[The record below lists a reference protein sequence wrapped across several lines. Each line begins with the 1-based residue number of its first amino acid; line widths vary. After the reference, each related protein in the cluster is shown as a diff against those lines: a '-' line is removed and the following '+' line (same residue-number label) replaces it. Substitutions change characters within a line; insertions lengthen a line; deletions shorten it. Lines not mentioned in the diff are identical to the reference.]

1 MLYFLKDDIMAVMK
15 KFKKILLIILAV
27 VIIAGVWSVGFF
39 EGANWGWKAN
49 LPSPFEKI
57 LNKEKP
63 VEIPSGDM
71 SIFWETWKVIL
82 QKYVNRQNL
91 ETSKIIEG
99 ATKGLVESLGDPFSE
114 FLNAKENAALSQEL
128 SGEFF
133 GVGMEIS
140 RKNNAIVVV
149 SPLPGT
155 PAETAGLQPNDIIL
169 KIDKQ
174 ETSDLSSQEAANL
187 IRGPQGTTVTLT
199 IYRPTWNEAKEVKL
213 VRDKI
218 VIPSLKW
225 QMLDN
230 KDYLISHSVQNNI
243 AYLRIYSFNQPLTFD
258 FYQAAFQIIN
268 ANPKGLII
276 DLRNN
281 PGGYLDSVINIGGW
295 LLPKGAIVL
304 KEDFGDSEIKIYRA
318 NGNGLLK
325 DIPTVVLAN
334 EGTASASEILAGALR
349 DERGVKLIGTKTF
362 GKGSVQELV
371 PLENDN
377 SLKITIAKWLTPNG
391 TIIQD
396 NGLIPDVE
404 IKNEED
410 LGSYTQINL
419 EKDKQLQTAIAELQK
434 LL

>member
-1 MLYFLKDDIMAVMK
+1 MT

-27 VIIAGVWSVGFF
+27 VIITGVWSVGFF

-57 LNKEKP
+57 LNREKP
-63 VEIPSGDM
+63 AEIPSGDM
-71 SIFWETWKVIL
+71 NIFWETWKVIL
-82 QKYVNRQNL
+82 QKYVSRQNL
-91 ETSKIIEG
+91 ETSKMIEG
-99 ATKGLVESLGDPFSE
+99 AAKGLVESLGDPFSE
-114 FLNAKENAALSQEL
+114 FLNAKENAALTQEL

-140 RKNNAIVVV
+140 RKNNSIVVV

-155 PAETAGLQPNDIIL
+155 PAEKAGLQPNDIIL

-187 IRGPQGTTVTLT
+187 IRGPKGTIVTLT
-199 IYRPTWNEAKEVKL
+199 IYRPAWNEAKEVEL

-225 QMLDN
+225 QILD
-230 KDYLISHSVQNNI
+230 DNI

-268 ANPKGLII
+268 ANPEGLII

-281 PGGYLDSVINIGGW
+281 PGGYLDLVINIGGW

-304 KEDFGDSEIKIYRA
+304 KEDFGNSEVKIYRA

-325 DIPTVVLAN
+325 DIPAVVLVN

-349 DERGVKLIGTKTF
+349 DDRGIKLIGTKTF

-371 PLENDN
+371 SLENDN

-391 TIIQD
+391 TIIED
-396 NGLIPDVE
+396 NGLTPDLE

-419 EKDKQLQTAIAELQK
+419 EKDKQLGKALEV
-434 LL
+434 LLNSNL

>member
-1 MLYFLKDDIMAVMK
+1 MRKA
-15 KFKKILLIILAV
+15 KKILLII
-27 VIIAGVWSVGFF
+27 IAILLLSGVWFFGFF
-39 EGANWGWKAN
+39 EGANWGWKTH

-57 LNKEKP
+57 LNRETP
-63 VEIPSGDM
+63 AEILPGDM
-71 SIFWETWKVIL
+71 GIFWNTWQVIL

-91 ETSKIIEG
+91 DTSKMIEG
-99 ATKGLVESLGDPFSE
+99 ATKGLVQSLGDPFSE

-140 RKNNAIVVV
+140 RKNNNIVVV

-174 ETSDLSSQEAANL
+174 ETNDLSSQEAANL
-187 IRGPQGTTVTLT
+187 IRGPKGTTVTLT
-199 IYRPTWNEAKEVKL
+199 IYRPAWNEAKEIKL

-218 VIPSLKW
+218 VVPSLKW
-225 QMLDN
+225 QMLDDNIALN
-230 KDYLISHSVQNNI
+230 KRI

-268 ANPKGLII
+268 ANPEGLII

-304 KEDFGDSEIKIYRA
+304 KEDFGNSEVKIYRA

-325 DIPTVVLAN
+325 DIPTIVLVN

-349 DERGVKLIGTKTF
+349 DERGIKLIGIKTF

-371 PLENDN
+371 SLENDN

-419 EKDKQLQTAIAELQK
+419 EKDKQLGKALEV
-434 LL
+434 LLNSNL

>member
-1 MLYFLKDDIMAVMK
+1 MAVMT

-27 VIIAGVWSVGFF
+27 VIITGVWSVGFF

-57 LNKEKP
+57 LNREKP
-63 VEIPSGDM
+63 AEIPPGDM
-71 SIFWETWKVIL
+71 AIFWETWKVIL

-91 ETSKIIEG
+91 DTSKIIEG

-140 RKNNAIVVV
+140 RKNNSIVVV

-155 PAETAGLQPNDIIL
+155 PAEKADLRPNDIIL
-169 KIDKQ
+169 KIDNL
-174 ETSDLSSQEAANL
+174 ETSGLFSQEAANL
-187 IRGPQGTTVTLT
+187 IRGPKGTTVTLT
-199 IYRPTWNEAKEVKL
+199 IYRPTWNEAKEIKL

-225 QMLDN
+225 QMLDDNIAFN
-230 KDYLISHSVQNNI
+230 KQI

-268 ANPKGLII
+268 ANPQGLII
-276 DLRNN
+276 DMRNN

-295 LLPKGAIVL
+295 LLTKGEIVL
-304 KEDFGDSEIKIYRA
+304 KEDFGNSEVKIYRA

-325 DIPTVVLAN
+325 DIPTVVLVN

-349 DERGVKLIGTKTF
+349 DERGIKLIGTKTF

-371 PLENDN
+371 SLENDN

-396 NGLIPDVE
+396 NGLIPDME

-419 EKDKQLQTAIAELQK
+419 EKDKQLVKALEV
-434 LL
+434 LLNSN

>member
-1 MLYFLKDDIMAVMK
+1 MK
-15 KFKKILLIILAV
+15 KSKKILLII
-27 VIIAGVWSVGFF
+27 IAILLLSSVWFFGFF

-63 VEIPSGDM
+63 AEIPPGDM
-71 SIFWETWKVIL
+71 AIFWETWKVIL
-82 QKYVNRQNL
+82 QKYVNRQDL
-91 ETSKIIEG
+91 ETSNMIEG
-99 ATKGLVESLGDPFSE
+99 ATKGLVESLGDPYSE
-114 FLNAKENAALSQEL
+114 FLNAKENEILSQEL

-140 RKNNAIVVV
+140 KKNNAIVVV

-155 PAETAGLQPNDIIL
+155 PAEKADLQPNDIIL
-169 KIDKQ
+169 KIDGR

-187 IRGPQGTTVTLT
+187 IRGPKGTTVTLT
-199 IYRPTWNEAKEVKL
+199 IYRPSWNEAKEVKL

-225 QMLDN
+225 QMLD
-230 KDYLISHSVQNNI
+230 NNI

-268 ANPKGLII
+268 AKPGGLII

-281 PGGYLDSVINIGGW
+281 PGGYLDSVINLGGW
-295 LLPKGAIVL
+295 FLPKGAIVL
-304 KEDFGDSEIKIYRA
+304 KEDFGNSEVKIYRA

-325 DIPTVVLAN
+325 NIPTVVLIN
-334 EGTASASEILAGALR
+334 EGTASASEILAGALK
-349 DERGVKLIGTKTF
+349 DERGIKLIGVKTF

-371 PLENDN
+371 SLENNN

-396 NGLIPDVE
+396 NGLTPDIE

-419 EKDKQLQTAIAELQK
+419 EKDKQLQTAITELQNY
-434 LL
+434 

>member
-1 MLYFLKDDIMAVMK
+1 MK
-15 KFKKILLIILAV
+15 KTKKILLIIAAILLLS
-27 VIIAGVWSVGFF
+27 GVWFFGFF

-49 LPSPFEKI
+49 LPSPFTKI
-57 LNKEKP
+57 LNREKP
-63 VEIPSGDM
+63 VEIPAGDM
-71 SIFWETWKVIL
+71 SVFWETWQVIL

-91 ETSKIIEG
+91 DTLKIIEG
-99 ATKGLVESLGDPFSE
+99 ATKGLVESLGDPYSE
-114 FLNAKENAALSQEL
+114 FLNAKENEALSQEL

-133 GVGMEIS
+133 GVGMEIG
-140 RKNNAIVVV
+140 RKNNTIVVV
-149 SPLPGT
+149 SPLPET
-155 PAETAGLQPNDIIL
+155 PAEKAGLQPNDIIL

-174 ETSDLSSQEAANL
+174 ETNDLSSQGAANL
-187 IRGPQGTTVTLT
+187 IRGPKGTTVTLT
-199 IYRPTWNEAKEVKL
+199 IYRPAWNEAKEIKL

-218 VIPSLKW
+218 VVPSLKW
-225 QMLDN
+225 QMLDGIVSN
-230 KDYLISHSVQNNI
+230 KRI

-268 ANPKGLII
+268 ANPEGLII

-304 KEDFGDSEIKIYRA
+304 KEDFGNSEIKIYRA
-318 NGNGLLK
+318 NGNSLLK
-325 DIPTVVLAN
+325 DIPTVVLIN

-349 DERGVKLIGTKTF
+349 DDRGIKLIGLKTF

-371 PLENDN
+371 SLENDN

-396 NGLIPDVE
+396 NGLIPDME
-404 IKNEED
+404 IKNDED

-419 EKDKQLQTAIAELQK
+419 EKDKQLGKALEV
-434 LL
+434 LLNSN

>member
-1 MLYFLKDDIMAVMK
+1 MRKA
-15 KFKKILLIILAV
+15 KKILLII
-27 VIIAGVWSVGFF
+27 IAILLLSGVWFFGFF
-39 EGANWGWKAN
+39 EGANWGWKTH

-57 LNKEKP
+57 LNREKP
-63 VEIPSGDM
+63 AEIPPGDM
-71 SIFWETWKVIL
+71 GIFWNTWQVIL

-91 ETSKIIEG
+91 DTSKMIEG
-99 ATKGLVESLGDPFSE
+99 ATKGLVQSLGDPFSE

-140 RKNNAIVVV
+140 RKNNNIVVV

-174 ETSDLSSQEAANL
+174 ETNDLSSQEAANL
-187 IRGPQGTTVTLT
+187 IRGPKGTTVTLT
-199 IYRPTWNEAKEVKL
+199 IYRPAWNEAKEIKL

-218 VIPSLKW
+218 VVPSLKW
-225 QMLDN
+225 QMLDDNIALN
-230 KDYLISHSVQNNI
+230 KRI

-268 ANPKGLII
+268 ANPEGLII

-304 KEDFGDSEIKIYRA
+304 KEDFGNSEVKIYRA

-325 DIPTVVLAN
+325 DIPTIVLVN

-349 DERGVKLIGTKTF
+349 DERSMAIIINNIFFAFLML
-362 GKGSVQELV
+362 SLV
-371 PLENDN
+371 
-377 SLKITIAKWLTPNG
+377 I
-391 TIIQD
+391 
-396 NGLIPDVE
+396 
-404 IKNEED
+404 
-410 LGSYTQINL
+410 
-419 EKDKQLQTAIAELQK
+419 
-434 LL
+434 

>member
-1 MLYFLKDDIMAVMK
+1 MK
-15 KFKKILLIILAV
+15 KTKKILLII
-27 VIIAGVWSVGFF
+27 IAIFLLSGVWFFGFF
-39 EGANWGWKAN
+39 QGANWGWKAN
-49 LPSPFEKI
+49 LPSPFTKI
-57 LNKEKP
+57 LNREKP
-63 VEIPSGDM
+63 IEIPAGDM
-71 SIFWETWKVIL
+71 SVFWETWQVIL

-91 ETSKIIEG
+91 DPSSIIEG
-99 ATKGLVESLGDPFSE
+99 ATKGLVESLGDPYSE
-114 FLNAKENAALSQEL
+114 FLNAEENEALSQEL

-133 GVGMEIS
+133 GVGMEIG
-140 RKNNAIVVV
+140 RKDNTILVI

-155 PAETAGLQPNDIIL
+155 PAEKAGLQPNDIIL

-174 ETSDLSSQEAANL
+174 ETNDLSSQEAASL
-187 IRGPQGTTVTLT
+187 IRGPKGTTVTLT
-199 IYRPTWNEAKEVKL
+199 IYRPAWNEAKEIKL

-218 VIPSLKW
+218 VVPSLKW
-225 QMLDN
+225 QMLDDGIASN
-230 KDYLISHSVQNNI
+230 KRI

-268 ANPKGLII
+268 TNPAGLII

-304 KEDFGDSEIKIYRA
+304 KEDFGNSEIKIYRA
-318 NGNGLLK
+318 NGNSLLK
-325 DIPTVVLAN
+325 DIPAVVLVN
-334 EGTASASEILAGALR
+334 EGTASASEILAGALK
-349 DERGVKLIGTKTF
+349 DDRGIKLIGLKTF

-371 PLENDN
+371 SLENDN

-419 EKDKQLQTAIAELQK
+419 EKDEQLVKALEV
-434 LL
+434 LLNSN

>member
-1 MLYFLKDDIMAVMK
+1 MTDIDMT
-15 KFKKILLIILAV
+15 KFKKILSIILAV
-27 VIIAGVWSVGFF
+27 VIIAGVWSMGFF
-39 EGANWGWKAN
+39 EGANWGWQIH

-57 LNKEKP
+57 LNREKP
-63 VEIPSGDM
+63 TEIPPGDM
-71 SIFWETWKVIL
+71 AIFWETWKVIL
-82 QKYVNRQNL
+82 QKYVNRQDL
-91 ETSKIIEG
+91 ETSNMIEG
-99 ATKGLVESLGDPFSE
+99 ATKGLVESLGDPYSE
-114 FLNAKENAALSQEL
+114 FLNAKENEILSQEL

-155 PAETAGLQPNDIIL
+155 PAEKADLQPNDVIL
-169 KIDKQ
+169 KIDDR

-187 IRGPQGTTVTLT
+187 IRGPKGTTVTLT
-199 IYRPTWNEAKEVKL
+199 IYRPSWNEAKEVKL
-213 VRDKI
+213 IRDKI

-225 QMLDN
+225 QMLD
-230 KDYLISHSVQNNI
+230 NNI

-268 ANPKGLII
+268 AKPGGLII

-281 PGGYLDSVINIGGW
+281 PGGYLDSVINLGGW
-295 LLPKGAIVL
+295 FLPKGAIVL
-304 KEDFGDSEIKIYRA
+304 KEDFGNSEVKIYRA

-325 DIPTVVLAN
+325 DIPTVVLIN
-334 EGTASASEILAGALR
+334 EGTASASEILAGALK
-349 DERGVKLIGTKTF
+349 DERGIKLIGVKTF

-371 PLENDN
+371 SLENNN
-377 SLKITIAKWLTPNG
+377 SLKITIAKWLTPKG

-419 EKDKQLQTAIAELQK
+419 EKDKQLQTAITELQNY
-434 LL
+434 

>member
-1 MLYFLKDDIMAVMK
+1 MK
-15 KFKKILLIILAV
+15 KTKKILLIIAAILLLS
-27 VIIAGVWSVGFF
+27 GVWFFGFF

-49 LPSPFEKI
+49 LPSPFTKI
-57 LNKEKP
+57 LNREKP
-63 VEIPSGDM
+63 VEIPAGDM
-71 SIFWETWKVIL
+71 SVFWETWQVIL

-91 ETSKIIEG
+91 DTLKIIEG
-99 ATKGLVESLGDPFSE
+99 ATKGLVESLGDPYSE
-114 FLNAKENAALSQEL
+114 FLNAKENEALSQEL

-133 GVGMEIS
+133 GVGMEIG
-140 RKNNAIVVV
+140 RKNNTIVVV
-149 SPLPGT
+149 SPLPET
-155 PAETAGLQPNDIIL
+155 PAEKAGLQPNDIIL

-174 ETSDLSSQEAANL
+174 ETNDLSSQGAANL
-187 IRGPQGTTVTLT
+187 IRGPKGTTVTLT
-199 IYRPTWNEAKEVKL
+199 IYRPAWNEAKEIKL

-218 VIPSLKW
+218 VVPSLKW
-225 QMLDN
+225 QMLDGIVSN
-230 KDYLISHSVQNNI
+230 KRI

-268 ANPKGLII
+268 ANPEGLII

-304 KEDFGDSEIKIYRA
+304 KEDFGNSEIKIYRA
-318 NGNGLLK
+318 NGNSLLK
-325 DIPTVVLAN
+325 DIPTVVLIN

-349 DERGVKLIGTKTF
+349 DDRGIKLIGLKTF

-371 PLENDN
+371 SLENDN

-396 NGLIPDVE
+396 NGLIPDME
-404 IKNEED
+404 IKNDED

-419 EKDKQLQTAIAELQK
+419 EKDKQLGKALEVLMN
-434 LL
+434 LN

>member
-1 MLYFLKDDIMAVMK
+1 MK
-15 KFKKILLIILAV
+15 KGKKILLII
-27 VIIAGVWSVGFF
+27 IAILLLSGVWFFGFF
-39 EGANWGWKAN
+39 EGANWGWKAH

-63 VEIPSGDM
+63 AEIPAGDM
-71 SIFWETWKVIL
+71 NIFWETWKVIL

-91 ETSKIIEG
+91 DTSKMIEG
-99 ATKGLVESLGDPFSE
+99 STKGLVESLGDPYSE
-114 FLNAKENAALSQEL
+114 FLNAKENEALSQEL

-140 RKNNAIVVV
+140 RKNNSIVVV

-155 PAETAGLQPNDIIL
+155 PAEAAGLKPNDIIL
-169 KIDKQ
+169 EIDKQ
-174 ETSDLSSQEAANL
+174 ETNDLSSQEAANL
-187 IRGPQGTTVTLT
+187 IRGPKGTTVTLT
-199 IYRPTWNEAKEVKL
+199 IYRPAWNEAKEIKL

-218 VIPSLKW
+218 VVPSLKW
-225 QMLDN
+225 QMLD
-230 KDYLISHSVQNNI
+230 NNI

-268 ANPKGLII
+268 ANPEGLII

-281 PGGYLDSVINIGGW
+281 PGGYLESVINIGGW
-295 LLPKGAIVL
+295 LLQKGAVVL
-304 KEDFGDSEIKIYRA
+304 KEDFGNSEVKIYRA
-318 NGNGLLK
+318 NSNGLLK
-325 DIPTVVLAN
+325 DIPTVVLVN

-349 DERGVKLIGTKTF
+349 DDRGIKLIGIKTF

-371 PLENDN
+371 SLEHDN

-419 EKDKQLQTAIAELQK
+419 EKDKQLGKALEM
-434 LL
+434 LLNSN

>member
-1 MLYFLKDDIMAVMK
+1 MRKE
-15 KFKKILLIILAV
+15 KKILLIIIAV
-27 VIIAGVWSVGFF
+27 LILSGIWFFGFF
-39 EGANWGWKAN
+39 EGVNRGWKIH

-57 LNKEKP
+57 LNREKP
-63 VEIPSGDM
+63 TEIPPGDM
-71 SIFWETWKVIL
+71 AIFWETWKVIL

-91 ETSKIIEG
+91 DTSKIIEG
-99 ATKGLVESLGDPFSE
+99 ATKGLVESLGDPYSE
-114 FLNAKENAALSQEL
+114 FLNAKENEALSQEL

-133 GVGMEIS
+133 GVGMEIG
-140 RKNNAIVVV
+140 RKNNTIVVV

-155 PAETAGLQPNDIIL
+155 PAEKADLQPNDIIF
-169 KIDKQ
+169 KIDNL
-174 ETSDLSSQEAANL
+174 ETSNLSSQEVANL
-187 IRGPQGTTVTLT
+187 IRGPKGTTVTLT
-199 IYRPTWNEAKEVKL
+199 IYRPSWNEAKEIKL

-218 VIPSLKW
+218 VVPSLKW
-225 QMLDN
+225 QMLN
-230 KDYLISHSVQNNI
+230 NDYLVSHFARNNEIALNKRI

-268 ANPKGLII
+268 ANPEGLII

-304 KEDFGDSEIKIYRA
+304 KEDFGNSEVKIYRA
-318 NGNGLLK
+318 NSSGLLK
-325 DIPTVVLAN
+325 DIPTVVLVN

-349 DERGVKLIGTKTF
+349 DERGIKLIGTKTF

-371 PLENDN
+371 SLENDN

-396 NGLIPDVE
+396 NGLTPDLE

-419 EKDKQLQTAIAELQK
+419 EKDKQLGKALEA
-434 LL
+434 LLNSN

>member
-1 MLYFLKDDIMAVMK
+1 MK
-15 KFKKILLIILAV
+15 KTKKILLII
-27 VIIAGVWSVGFF
+27 IAIFLLSGVWFFGFF

-49 LPSPFEKI
+49 LPSPFTKL
-57 LNKEKP
+57 LNREKP
-63 VEIPSGDM
+63 VEIPAGDM
-71 SIFWETWKVIL
+71 NIFWDTWEVIL

-91 ETSKIIEG
+91 DTSKIIEG
-99 ATKGLVESLGDPFSE
+99 ATKGLVESLGDPYSE
-114 FLNAKENAALSQEL
+114 FLNAKENEALSQEL

-133 GVGMEIS
+133 GVGMEIG
-140 RKNNAIVVV
+140 RKNNTILVI

-155 PAETAGLQPNDIIL
+155 PAEKAGLQPNDIIL

-174 ETSDLSSQEAANL
+174 ETNDLSSSEAANL
-187 IRGPQGTTVTLT
+187 IRGPKGTIVTLT
-199 IYRPTWNEAKEVKL
+199 IYRPAWNEAKEIKII
-213 VRDKI
+213 RDRI
-218 VIPSLKW
+218 VVPSLKW
-225 QMLDN
+225 QMLNDGIALN
-230 KDYLISHSVQNNI
+230 KRI

-268 ANPKGLII
+268 ANPAGLII

-295 LLPKGAIVL
+295 LLSKGGIVL
-304 KEDFGDSEIKIYRA
+304 KEDFGNSEIKIYRA
-318 NGNGLLK
+318 NGNSVLK
-325 DIPTVVLAN
+325 DIPTVVLIN

-349 DERGVKLIGTKTF
+349 DDRGVKLIGLKTF

-371 PLENDN
+371 SLENNN

-396 NGLIPDVE
+396 NGLIPDME

-410 LGSYTQINL
+410 LGSYAEINL
-419 EKDKQLQTAIAELQK
+419 EKDKQLGKALEV
-434 LL
+434 LLNL

>member
-1 MLYFLKDDIMAVMK
+1 
-15 KFKKILLIILAV
+15 
-27 VIIAGVWSVGFF
+27 
-39 EGANWGWKAN
+39 
-49 LPSPFEKI
+49 
-57 LNKEKP
+57 
-63 VEIPSGDM
+63 
-71 SIFWETWKVIL
+71 
-82 QKYVNRQNL
+82 
-91 ETSKIIEG
+91 
-99 ATKGLVESLGDPFSE
+99 
-114 FLNAKENAALSQEL
+114 
-128 SGEFF
+128 
-133 GVGMEIS
+133 
-140 RKNNAIVVV
+140 VVV

-174 ETSDLSSQEAANL
+174 ETNDLSSQEAANL
-187 IRGPQGTTVTLT
+187 IRGPKGTTVTLT
-199 IYRPTWNEAKEVKL
+199 IYRPAWNEAKEIKL

-218 VIPSLKW
+218 VVPSLKW
-225 QMLDN
+225 QMLDDNIVLN
-230 KDYLISHSVQNNI
+230 KRI

-268 ANPKGLII
+268 ANPEGLII

-304 KEDFGDSEIKIYRA
+304 KEDFGNSEVKIYRA

-325 DIPTVVLAN
+325 DIPTVVLVN

-349 DERGVKLIGTKTF
+349 DERGIKLIGIKTF

-371 PLENDN
+371 SLENDN

-419 EKDKQLQTAIAELQK
+419 EKDKQLGKALEV
-434 LL
+434 LLSSNL